1 MRVEAIA
8 TTGFVESWLER
19 DGALLRLRLA
29 RPKANL
35 VDAAMIAA
43 LHGAFAEYG
52 RAELRAV
59 LLDAKGP
66 HFSFGA
72 SVEEHLPDRCAAMLA
87 SLHALILAMLQFPA
101 PILVAVRG
109 QCLGGG
115 LEVALAGGPIFATPD
130 AQLGQPEMK
139 LGVFAPAASCL
150 LPYRVNQPAA
160 EDLLFSGRSISG
172 EEAKAI
178 GLVQVTAVGPRSGRA
193 GLLRRASR
201 AEERRRPRLRRDC
214 GARIARRRR
223 PAAPCRARTP
233 LSRHADEDARC
244 QRRTRRVPRQ
254 ASSRNGSIADD
265 HVPPVIQIVER
276 CQALFEDL
284 ELNAVKQWKAAVPG
298 RKAIGYMPIYVPR
311 ELVHAAGMLSVGILG
326 GGDQIEVIQGDAYY
340 QSYIC
345 RIPRSTIELALT
357 GRLDCLD
364 GMLFPSI
371 CDVIRNLS
379 GMWQILFKDK
389 YVRYFDV
396 PQNYEDAIGGTFY
409 INELQALRDD
419 LGKLRGAPITDEEL
433 NASIRV
439 YNANRRAVQD
449 LYAYRAKNP
458 WQAPTSE
465 VYLVLRAGM
474 VLPPEEHTQ
483 LVRDYIAAAEA
494 LPRPKRDNARVVL
507 NGSFC
512 EQPPLG
518 LIKSIE
524 MAGCYIVDDD
534 FMLVTRWLLDDVP
547 AKRQSTRGA
556 LEGVPAPLGN
566 HRGEIRREAR
576 GQGRFP
582 PQADQDQRRGGRD
595 FRGSFVLRPGAARA
609 SDAAGRAL
617 QA

>member
-1 MRVEAIA
+1 MGAPLM
-8 TTGFVESWLER
+8 TTS
-19 DGALLRLRLA
+19 
-29 RPKANL
+29 
-35 VDAAMIAA
+35 
-43 LHGAFAEYG
+43 
-52 RAELRAV
+52 
-59 LLDAKGP
+59 
-66 HFSFGA
+66 
-72 SVEEHLPDRCAAMLA
+72 
-87 SLHALILAMLQFPA
+87 
-101 PILVAVRG
+101 
-109 QCLGGG
+109 
-115 LEVALAGGPIFATPD
+115 
-130 AQLGQPEMK
+130 
-139 LGVFAPAASCL
+139 
-150 LPYRVNQPAA
+150 
-160 EDLLFSGRSISG
+160 
-172 EEAKAI
+172 
-178 GLVQVTAVGPRSGRA
+178 
-193 GLLRRASR
+193 
-201 AEERRRPRLRRDC
+201 
-214 GARIARRRR
+214 
-223 PAAPCRARTP
+223 
-233 LSRHADEDARC
+233 
-244 QRRTRRVPRQ
+244 
-254 ASSRNGSIADD
+254 
-265 HVPPVIQIVER
+265 PPVIRIVER

-298 RKAIGYMPIYVPR
+298 RKAIGYMPVYVPR

-419 LGKLRGAPITDEEL
+419 LGKLRGAPISDEEL

-439 YNANRRAVQD
+439 YNENRRAVQD
-449 LYAYRAKNP
+449 LYAYRAAKP

-547 AKRQSTRGA
+547 ASGNPLEELSKAFLHRSATTAAKYDTHREDKGVFLLKQIKTSGA
-556 LEGVPAPLGN
+556 EGVIFAAPSFCDPALLERPMLQDVLSKHKVPHTAFKYAENTGQMAP
-566 HRGEIRREAR
+566 IRE
-576 GQGRFP
+576 
-582 PQADQDQRRGGRD
+582 QAGTFAD
-595 FRGSFVLRPGAARA
+595 SIKLWSAA
-609 SDAAGRAL
+609 
-617 QA
+617 